1 MAFGLLMKC
10 GLTLTEWDRWQ
21 RLRGT
26 DAKPD
31 AARCFCSRDASST
44 LWRKKSALPRG
55 RRSFSRSPLDAEA
68 TGPETWCLEVNLPF
82 ICPAGILIIS
92 RNGVSLI
99 YLKPSNCG
107 ATTYAPAHHVS
118 QSIHQDDTLS
128 SRVPHTEALQVCHTV
143 KRHHGGPGSAVWH
156 TTVWHSPVTR
166 KKCLR
171 RKFLQ
176 TTDKLN
182 LYFSFV
188 SYQYSCNTGHLSYV
202 SLSWHCEEVK
212 GISVLWHEIRDAPLF
227 LDLCVEEQRNGVNV
241 KKKAHVSTNHHTSGL
256 LPALPPLTLTSTF
269 AVILLLLCR
278 GDVTCYMG
286 SFCHFGDDWGSM
298 SHRPAAGHLITS
310 SVCPLG
316 LFGVS
321 AGLKLI

>member
-99 YLKPSNCG
+99 YLKLNNCG
-107 ATTYAPAHHVS
+107 VTTYAPAHHVS

-143 KRHHGGPGSAVWH
+143 ERHHRGPGSAVWH

-171 RKFLQ
+171 RTFLQ

-188 SYQYSCNTGHLSYV
+188 SIFLQYR
-202 SLSWHCEEVK
+202 SLK
-212 GISVLWHEIRDAPLF
+212 
-227 LDLCVEEQRNGVNV
+227 LCVFE
-241 KKKAHVSTNHHTSGL
+241 
-256 LPALPPLTLTSTF
+256 LTLWGGEGDIG
-269 AVILLLLCR
+269 AVTRNKRC
-278 GDVTCYMG
+278 
-286 SFCHFGDDWGSM
+286 
-298 SHRPAAGHLITS
+298 S
-310 SVCPLG
+310 SVPG
-316 LFGVS
+316 FVRWGT
-321 AGLKLI
+321 A

>member
-55 RRSFSRSPLDAEA
+55 RRSCSRSPLDVEA

-82 ICPAGILIIS
+82 ICPAGSLIIS

-107 ATTYAPAHHVS
+107 VTTYAPAHHVS

-143 KRHHGGPGSAVWH
+143 ERHHGGPGSAVWH
-156 TTVWHSPVTR
+156 TTVWHSPVGLQPSHQ
-166 KKCLR
+166 KKMFASHISANYGQVKFVLFIR
-171 RKFLQ
+171 IISIFLQ
-176 TTDKLN
+176 
-182 LYFSFV
+182 YR
-188 SYQYSCNTGHLSYV
+188 
-202 SLSWHCEEVK
+202 SLK
-212 GISVLWHEIRDAPLF
+212 
-227 LDLCVEEQRNGVNV
+227 LCVFE
-241 KKKAHVSTNHHTSGL
+241 
-256 LPALPPLTLTSTF
+256 LTLWGGEGDIG
-269 AVILLLLCR
+269 AVTRNKRC
-278 GDVTCYMG
+278 
-286 SFCHFGDDWGSM
+286 
-298 SHRPAAGHLITS
+298 S
-310 SVCPLG
+310 SVPG
-316 LFGVS
+316 FVRWGT
-321 AGLKLI
+321 A